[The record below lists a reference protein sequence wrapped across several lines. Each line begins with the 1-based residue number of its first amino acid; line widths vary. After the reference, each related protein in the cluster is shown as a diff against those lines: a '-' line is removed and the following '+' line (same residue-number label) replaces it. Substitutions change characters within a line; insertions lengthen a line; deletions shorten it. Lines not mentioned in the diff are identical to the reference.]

1 MSFARHSSLTDLT
14 QRSAYEFRFGLLAG
28 RRIGFTLADSISL
41 ERIRRTSYL
50 GHAAN
55 SGSLSGIPTAPW
67 SGFAPAAPSTPDP
80 GTARILPGSLGE
92 SPSGCTTAH

>member
-14 QRSAYEFRFGLLAG
+14 QSSAYEFRFGLLAG

-80 GTARILPGSLGE
+80 GTA
-92 SPSGCTTAH
+92 